1 MSRMIRRES
10 MIIFSALFFL
20 ATPML
25 GMSVYAKE
33 KPPSEAA
40 TGEAGKEA
48 DPKLKEAIEHFQ
60 KGVAFFD
67 EENFGAAL
75 VEFLKSY
82 ELAPTWKLL
91 YNIGIC
97 YKKVGKLVKGL
108 ETLQEYLK
116 VGGKEVPEDRRQ
128 QVEEII
134 KELEGKI
141 GFLMVE
147 CSEKEARIELDEFVT
162 YMTPLEEP
170 IQLTSGIHK
179 LVVSKAGFE
188 TFKQEVTV
196 ASEESKVLKVALKPL
211 PAAAVVGGGG
221 AAKPAKPRKPLRWL
235 WAALGSGLAL
245 GAGAAISGGLALK
258 YRGDMNDEADRC
270 PSTMTRDDCPKAY
283 DARDRARSAAL
294 GADILMGCAIGFA
307 AVGLILFAVDKPKP
321 AGEKPVDK
329 KKGGKKD
336 DAGKGMKASH
346 LIFYPILGSL
356 DAPSLGAGLTLS
368 F

>member
-1 MSRMIRRES
+1 MRLMFSRQS
-10 MIIFSALFFL
+10 VIIVVALSLLVSGLRGTPVFAGEG
-20 ATPML
+20 AT
-25 GMSVYAKE
+25 
-33 KPPSEAA
+33 
-40 TGEAGKEA
+40 TGDAEKEA
-48 DPKLKEAIEHFQ
+48 DPKLEEAIEHFQ

-67 EENFGAAL
+67 EENVGAAL

-116 VGGKEVPEDRRQ
+116 VGGKDVPEDRRQ

-147 CSEKEARIELDEFVT
+147 CSEKEAKIELDEFVT
-162 YMTPLEEP
+162 YMSPLDEP

-211 PAAAVVGGGG
+211 PAATVVGGGG
-221 AAKPAKPRKPLRWL
+221 AAKPKKPLRWL
-235 WAALGSGLAL
+235 WAALGSGLGL
-245 GAGAAISGGLALK
+245 GVGAAISGGLALK
-258 YRGDMNDEADRC
+258 YRGEMNDEADRC

-283 DARDRARSAAL
+283 DARDSARRAAL

-307 AVGLILFAVDKPKP
+307 AVGLILFAVDRPKP

-336 DAGKGMKASH
+336 DEGKGKKASH
-346 LIFYPILGSL
+346 LIFYPILGSV
-356 DAPSLGAGLTLS
+356 DAPILGAGLTLS